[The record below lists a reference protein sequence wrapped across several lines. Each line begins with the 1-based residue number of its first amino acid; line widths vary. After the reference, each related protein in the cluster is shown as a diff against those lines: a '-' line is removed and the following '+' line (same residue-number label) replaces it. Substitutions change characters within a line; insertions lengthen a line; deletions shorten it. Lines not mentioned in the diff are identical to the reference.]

1 MVWKMPKRKR
11 KKRGI
16 FDLFDFGEE
25 DFLFGRE
32 PARGGSGYSISVTY
46 DESGTPL
53 VMVETRGDVNVAEL
67 RRDIERRY
75 PGARIE
81 GLEKK
86 PLIRVV
92 GEEKEEEKEK
102 TPKKEKP
109 KAEKKRKKSSV
120 KA

>member
-1 MVWKMPKRKR
+1 MPKQKR

-53 VMVETRGDVNVAEL
+53 VKVETRGDVDVAEL

-92 GEEKEEEKEK
+92 GEAEVEETEKSE
-102 TPKKEKP
+102 
-109 KAEKKRKKSSV
+109 AEKKKSSV

>member
-1 MVWKMPKRKR
+1 MPERKR

-25 DFLFGRE
+25 DFPFGRE
-32 PARGGSGYSISVTY
+32 PVEGGSGYSISVTY
-46 DESGTPL
+46 DEGGKPL
-53 VMVETRGDVNVAEL
+53 VKVETRGDVDVAEL

-92 GEEKEEEKEK
+92 GEEEAEEKEK
-102 TPKKEKP
+102 TPKKEKS
-109 KAEKKRKKSSV
+109 RLRRRGRNCS
-120 KA
+120 